1 LQQPSKKLIFLSKI
15 ILFMKMNAGTWIGLI
30 GGGIGL
36 IVGLGAIIATIGS
49 SGSYISI
56 GMLLI
61 FGAVFFVIYK
71 LLIAPSLLSARLQK
85 TGIDGKALIKE
96 VRDTGVTINNN
107 PQVKLI
113 VEIKNYL
120 GQTYTATLRTLVSRI
135 NPFAYQPGMIIPVKI
150 DPKNDNN
157 VVIDTTGRQVS
168 VNETDNF
175 TASTPPAYDATA
187 TAALQKELEAMQRS
201 NDVVLLTGTSAKAI
215 IKKYTW
221 LGVNVNGNN
230 PYVELVME
238 VLPSAIPA
246 FEATVKGVVAEQSV
260 HKYQPGQ
267 EVFVKYDPLDLTKVA
282 VDHS

>member
-1 LQQPSKKLIFLSKI
+1 
-15 ILFMKMNAGTWIGLI
+15 MKMNAGTWIGLI
-30 GGGIGL
+30 GGVLGL
-36 IVGLGAIIATIGS
+36 IVGMGAVISAAGS

-85 TGIDGKALIKE
+85 NGIDGKALIKE
-96 VRDTGVTINNN
+96 VHDTGVTINNN

-120 GQTYTATLRTLVSRI
+120 GQPYTATLRTMVSRI

-157 VVIDTTGRQVS
+157 VVIDVSGGQAPVNKTDDYTT
-168 VNETDNF
+168 
-175 TASTPPAYDATA
+175 AATPPAYDAAA
-187 TAALQKELEAMQRS
+187 TAALQTELEAMQRS
-201 NDVVLLTGTSAKAI
+201 NDALLITGTPAKAI

-238 VLPSAIPA
+238 VLPTAAAA
-246 FEATVKGVVAEQSV
+246 FEAMIKGVVAEQSV

-267 EVFVKYDPLDLTKVA
+267 EVYVKYDPLDLTKVT
-282 VDHS
+282 VEHS